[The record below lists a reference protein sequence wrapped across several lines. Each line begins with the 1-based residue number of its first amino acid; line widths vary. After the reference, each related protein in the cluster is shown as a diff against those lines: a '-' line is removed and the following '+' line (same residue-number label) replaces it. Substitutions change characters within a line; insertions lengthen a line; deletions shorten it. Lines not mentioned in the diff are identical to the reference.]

1 VKSVAKQSRW
11 NSYSV
16 AWLLLAALIAV
27 GALAVYTFM
36 AYRSAA
42 IELLIERDRQVTY
55 LSSARIR
62 SELSKFSDALETF
75 ARTQALYDRSPAVRR
90 QALQDSLLVREG
102 VFDAG
107 LILLDNHGKV
117 LAAEPA
123 RTDVLL
129 QDWSDRDY
137 FRRLLSAEAPIF
149 SSAVTDGPEGE
160 QVIVVS
166 VPVFGARNEFVGALL
181 GMLRLGQSTLSPFY
195 AMIVRLR
202 IGQSGTTYLID
213 GNGNILF
220 DSGSRSI
227 GLPYSSYALP
237 GLVFDPQGGAV
248 RTQDADGNEIVAAYA
263 PVPGTSWILA
273 IEDDWATLT
282 SDTRRYMR
290 LLTALLSA
298 GLLLPAA
305 GVVML
310 LRRRQ
315 TEIEMNE
322 TAFHGTRAARL
333 IKESLMPKHAP
344 VLPGWRLQVHNHEG
358 EAVTGDFHDMLLLPD
373 GRLTLTAGHITAE
386 DLPAMM
392 LLATARATLRG
403 TARCLMTPADA
414 LARSNEF
421 LCPETPEDVSITCFY
436 ALLDPASGTMQ
447 YANAGHELAF
457 YRTANEVVELPTA
470 PFHLGVDL
478 DAMFDQDEIRFGH
491 GEYLLLC
498 HRNLVEAANLQ
509 GDLFG
514 ADRLKEILRNHPEAD
529 EALGAAIRMAVN
541 SFTDTDWEQD
551 HELVLVT
558 VERLAL
564 PEDDPDTAEP
574 VRAKVRA

>member
-1 VKSVAKQSRW
+1 
-11 NSYSV
+11 
-16 AWLLLAALIAV
+16 
-27 GALAVYTFM
+27 M

-62 SELSKFSDALETF
+62 SELSKFSDALEAF

-102 VFDAG
+102 VFDGG

-117 LAAEPA
+117 LAAEPM

-137 FRRLLSAEAPIF
+137 FRRLLSSEAPIF

-166 VPVFGARNEFVGALL
+166 VPVFGDRNEFAGALL

-195 AMIVRLR
+195 ATIVRLR

-220 DSGSRSI
+220 DSGSRAI
-227 GLPYSSYALP
+227 GLPYSSHALP

-248 RTQDADGNEIVAAYA
+248 RTQDVDGNEIVAAYA
-263 PVPGTSWILA
+263 PVPGTSWTLVIG
-273 IEDDWATLT
+273 DDWATLT
-282 SDTRRYMR
+282 RDTRRYMR
-290 LLTALLSA
+290 LLTVLLSA

-315 TEIEMNE
+315 TEIETHE
-322 TAFHGTRAARL
+322 TVFHGTRAARL
-333 IKESLMPKHAP
+333 IKEALMPKHAP
-344 VLPGWRLQVHNHEG
+344 VLPGWRLQAHSHEG
-358 EAVTGDFHDMLLLPD
+358 GAVTGDFHDMLLLPD
-373 GRLTLTAGHITAE
+373 GRLALTAGHITAE
-386 DLPAMM
+386 DLPAI
-392 LLATARATLRG
+392 LLLMTARATLRG
-403 TARCLMTPADA
+403 TARCRMSPAEA

-421 LCPETPEDVSITCFY
+421 LCPEMPEDISITCFY
-436 ALLDPASGTMQ
+436 ALLDPTSATMQ
-447 YANAGHELAF
+447 YANAGHEFAF
-457 YRTANEVVELPTA
+457 YRSANEVVELPVA
-470 PFHLGVDL
+470 PFHLGADL
-478 DAMFDQDEIRFGH
+478 DARFDQGEIRFGH

-498 HRNLVEAANLQ
+498 HRRLAEAANMQ

-514 ADRLKEILRNHPEAD
+514 ADRLKEILRNHSEAD
-529 EALGAAIRMAVN
+529 ETLVEAVRMAVN

-564 PEDDPDTAEP
+564 PEAGQDMAEP
-574 VRAKVRA
+574 ARARVRA